1 MHEPNYGSEEFFYN
15 QYYGQMCSGKNG
27 SGKLAKRA
35 ISSTHR
41 KLENNV
47 SKSNYNSVLELGGGN
62 GEHLDFVS
70 HNFDKYTI
78 VDLRVCELNGVF
90 KQDLRINSLVAN
102 AESLPFADNS
112 FDRVVVTCLL
122 HHVDNPEKVFLEI
135 DRVLKVGGAA
145 SIFLSCDP
153 GLLVRLLRFF
163 TTARTAR
170 RLGFAGYDLM
180 NARGHKNHVGSLVT
194 LARYVFRQREMK
206 ESWYPLHI
214 KSWNLNG
221 YLNITLGKKP
231 LS

>member
-1 MHEPNYGSEEFFYN
+1 M
-15 QYYGQMCSGKNG
+15 GKCVAEKMEVENLQKG
-27 SGKLAKRA
+27 A
-35 ISSTHR
+35 ISSTHG
-41 KLENNV
+41 KLEHNV

-70 HNFDKYTI
+70 LNFEKYTI

-112 FDRVVVTCLL
+112 FNRVVVTCLL
-122 HHVDNPEKVFLEI
+122 HHVNNPEKVFLEI
-135 DRVLKVGGAA
+135 DRVMKVGGAA
-145 SIFLSCDP
+145 SILLSCDP

-180 NARGHKNHVGSLVT
+180 NARDHKNHVGSLVT
-194 LARYVFRQREMK
+194 LARYVFRHREMK
-206 ESWYPLHI
+206 ESWYPLHV
-214 KSWNLNG
+214 KSWNFNG
-221 YLNITLGKKP
+221 YMTLALGKKP
-231 LS
+231 LA